1 MASVGDLAKRFVE
14 LIALKKSAKDT
25 ENTCSKEM
33 AVLEDQLIEAMADAG
48 LQNLKTE
55 DGVTLYRKVDKFYG
69 PASGETE
76 EESKRIKAEFIKVL
90 GQYPC
95 TMDLVEPNYNT
106 ISLRARFKEMEAN
119 GEEIPEGIKSLL
131 RITEKDRVGY
141 RS

>member
-1 MASVGDLAKRFVE
+1 MASVGDLAKRYVE
-14 LIALKKSAKDT
+14 LIQQKKTAGDIEK
-25 ENTCSKEM
+25 TCSKEM
-33 AVLEDQLIEAMADAG
+33 AILEDQLIEAMADAG

-69 PASGETE
+69 PASGETD
-76 EESKRIKAEFIKVL
+76 EESKRIKAEFIKEL
-90 GQYPC
+90 GRHPC

-106 ISLRARFKEMEAN
+106 ISLRARFKEMESN
-119 GEEIPEGIKSLL
+119 GETIPAELMRML

>member
-1 MASVGDLAKRFVE
+1 MASVGDLAKRYVE
-14 LIALKKSAKDT
+14 LIQQKKSAGDIEK
-25 ENTCSKEM
+25 TCSKEM

-55 DGVTLYRKVDKFYG
+55 DGVTLYRKIDKFYG
-69 PASGETE
+69 PQSGETD
-76 EESKRIKAEFIKVL
+76 EESKRIKAEFIKAL

-95 TMDLVEPNYNT
+95 TMDLVDLNYNSN
-106 ISLRARFKEMEAN
+106 SLRARMKEMEAN
-119 GEEIPEGIKSLL
+119 GEEIPEGIMKHL